1 MRGLSGLIRTHWQ
14 HTPREEPGGDGGGG
28 GVVGAK
34 GLLGLVS
41 QPEAL
46 VWVLGS
52 RADGVGCSLANCYQ
66 VCVPSLG
73 SGAFIDGKSHCGV
86 FRSIISAVALNRN
99 PWVWLESEQEA
110 GTRGWNPPTPV
121 SRAHTATTYLSAP
134 GPIMAGLMRELVP
147 GRKGQAKGKGV
158 RKHAQGFHFLDVW
171 GFLFCPWWG
180 GWDGILVW
188 PARFGGD

>member
-52 RADGVGCSLANCYQ
+52 RAETSATFWGLRAESSSCPYEVS
-66 VCVPSLG
+66 G
-73 SGAFIDGKSHCGV
+73 S
-86 FRSIISAVALNRN
+86 
-99 PWVWLESEQEA
+99 WLQ
-110 GTRGWNPPTPV
+110 
-121 SRAHTATTYLSAP
+121 
-134 GPIMAGLMRELVP
+134 RE
-147 GRKGQAKGKGV
+147 
-158 RKHAQGFHFLDVW
+158 
-171 GFLFCPWWG
+171 
-180 GWDGILVW
+180 
-188 PARFGGD
+188 